1 MFLLLALFGVHFA
14 DELHSSF
21 YEWENKKIVEKIN
34 DLKKYQMFDDD
45 GKLLINLSVHIRAPR
60 TASRNNFRSSYL
72 PCQDKK

>member
-21 YEWENKKIVEKIN
+21 YEWETKKVVEKIN

-45 GKLLINLSVHIRAPR
+45 GKSLINLSVHIVASR
-60 TASRNNFRSSYL
+60 TAIIDNLRSSYL

>member
-21 YEWENKKIVEKIN
+21 YEWENKKVVEKIN

-45 GKLLINLSVHIRAPR
+45 GKSLINLSVHIRVRR
-60 TASRNNFRSSYL
+60 TASRNNLRSSYL

>member
-21 YEWENKKIVEKIN
+21 YEWENKKVVEKIN

-45 GKLLINLSVHIRAPR
+45 GESLINLSVHIRVPR
-60 TASRNNFRSSYL
+60 TASRNNLRSSYL

>member
-21 YEWENKKIVEKIN
+21 YEWENKKVVEKIN

-45 GKLLINLSVHIRAPR
+45 GKSLVRVN
-60 TASRNNFRSSYL
+60 
-72 PCQDKK
+72 QDSPDSFSKLFQGRIFAA

>member
-21 YEWENKKIVEKIN
+21 YEWENKRVVEKIN

-45 GKLLINLSVHIRAPR
+45 GKSLINLSVHIRAPR
-60 TASRNNFRSSYL
+60 AASRNNFRSSYL